1 MEYQALITN
10 ITVNDDAFA
19 IIPDTQE
26 GVYIPP
32 GVTRASKLVA
42 GELRRLNVIPNNP
55 ERQSN
60 TKWMG
65 VFVYPP
71 ETEMPETHREEQ
83 PATTDLREQT
93 MALFE
98 EDDAYLTTGEV
109 AARLE
114 IPTMKARDILTKL
127 FTEQRL
133 ARADVHY
140 KSLKRAVNVL
150 WAKTPEDFL

>member
-1 MEYQALITN
+1 VEYQALITN